1 MLTQVG
7 KVQQLLVPCFALP
20 DEPRVR
26 ERLGALLEL
35 VTRRYRA
42 TSPPPSFLASGFYQ
56 RLKEARQSH
65 LIVFIRIR
73 LDDWLVSRPIEESKL
88 SSVLHVS
95 RRPSLV
101 PVLRVSRRP
110 PTWRRRVVG
119 RGGVERSAKTESVL
133 ASLTGS
139 ESHNKCHCEK

>member
-1 MLTQVG
+1 LFLCFCPVVFCEAPPSGPNLFVLTQVG

-56 RLKEARQSH
+56 RLKEARLSH

-73 LDDWLVSRPIEESKL
+73 LNDWFFVQL
-88 SSVLHVS
+88 SSPNVQCAPRFASLVVGYCASRFPSPAQLAAS
-95 RRPSLV
+95 RRRSG
-101 PVLRVSRRP
+101 RR
-110 PTWRRRVVG
+110 
-119 RGGVERSAKTESVL
+119 
-133 ASLTGS
+133 
-139 ESHNKCHCEK
+139 